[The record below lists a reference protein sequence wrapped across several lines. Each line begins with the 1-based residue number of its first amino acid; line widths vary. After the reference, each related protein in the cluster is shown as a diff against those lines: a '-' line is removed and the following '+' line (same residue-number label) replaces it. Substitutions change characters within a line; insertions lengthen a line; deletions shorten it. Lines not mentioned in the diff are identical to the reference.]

1 MDKCL
6 LISCLVLAQIR
17 HNGKN
22 YQVGDVVCLSANDKL
37 FLEKAK
43 YVRVATPDEIAQY
56 EQKQN
61 QTCQVGA
68 MGANANSNSHLD
80 NGAGM
85 GDDSEPS
92 PPVSEPAQTEPPA
105 EPVANEPQPSEA
117 VPPAEPVSVPEPVPA
132 LVYDKLTKAELI
144 AQLTTRGIAHNPNA
158 HPLPLT
164 STKPTGDFGSFLSHI
179 II

>member
-43 YVRVATPDEIAQY
+43 YVRTATPDEIAQY

-68 MGANANSNSHLD
+68 VGTNANSNSHLD
-80 NGAGM
+80 NGESVGN
-85 GDDSEPS
+85 DSEPTL
-92 PPVSEPAQTEPPA
+92 PVSEPTQTEP
-105 EPVANEPQPSEA
+105 VSNTPQPSEA
-117 VPPAEPVSVPEPVPA
+117 VPLAEPVSVPEPVPA
-132 LVYDKLTKAELI
+132 LAYDKLTKAELI
-144 AQLTTRGIAHNPNA
+144 AQLTTRGIAHNPKAKNDELVA
-158 HPLPLT
+158 LLVADDNKAIPLEIE
-164 STKPTGDFGSFLSHI
+164 DEE
-179 II
+179 

>member
-43 YVRVATPDEIAQY
+43 YVRVATPDEVAEF
-56 EQKQN
+56 EQKQA
-61 QTCQVGA
+61 GA
-68 MGANANSNSHLD
+68 DNPPNANLNSHLD
-80 NGAGM
+80 NRESVGN
-85 GDDSEPS
+85 DSEPS
-92 PPVSEPAQTEPPA
+92 PPVNEEVQTEPTQT
-105 EPVANEPQPSEA
+105 EPIANEPQSSEA

-132 LVYDKLTKAELI
+132 LAYDKLTKAELI
-144 AQLTTRGIAHNPNA
+144 AQLTARGINHNPKAKNDELVA
-158 HPLPLT
+158 LLVADDNKTIPLEIE
-164 STKPTGDFGSFLSHI
+164 DEE
-179 II
+179 

>member
-43 YVRVATPDEIAQY
+43 YVRVATPDEVAEF
-56 EQKQN
+56 EQKQA
-61 QTCQVGA
+61 GA
-68 MGANANSNSHLD
+68 DNPPNANLNSHLD
-80 NGAGM
+80 NGESVGN
-85 GDDSEPS
+85 DSEPTL
-92 PPVSEPAQTEPPA
+92 PVSEPTQTEPI
-105 EPVANEPQPSEA
+105 ANEPQPSEA

-132 LVYDKLTKAELI
+132 LAYDKLTKAELI
-144 AQLTTRGIAHNPNA
+144 AQLTTRGINHNPKAKNDELVA
-158 HPLPLT
+158 LLVADDAKASEPVPAF
-164 STKPTGDFGSFLSHI
+164 DEMI
-179 II
+179 AE

>member
-56 EQKQN
+56 EQKQE
-61 QTCQVGA
+61 QTCQVDA
-68 MGANANSNSHLD
+68 VGANANSNSHLD
-80 NGAGM
+80 NGKSVGN
-85 GDDSEPS
+85 DSEPS
-92 PPVSEPAQTEPPA
+92 PPVNEEVQT

-132 LVYDKLTKAELI
+132 LAYDKLTKAELI
-144 AQLTTRGIAHNPNA
+144 AQLTARGINHNPKAKNDELVA
-158 HPLPLT
+158 LLVADDNKAIPLEIE
-164 STKPTGDFGSFLSHI
+164 DEE
-179 II
+179 

>member
-1 MDKCL
+1 MDECL

-43 YVRVATPDEIAQY
+43 YVRVATPDEITQY
-56 EQKQN
+56 EQKQE

-68 MGANANSNSHLD
+68 VGANANSNSHLD
-80 NGAGM
+80 NGESVGN
-85 GDDSEPS
+85 DSEPTL
-92 PPVSEPAQTEPPA
+92 PVSEPAQT

-132 LVYDKLTKAELI
+132 LAYDKLTKAELI
-144 AQLTTRGIAHNPNA
+144 AQLTTRGIAHNPKAKNDELVA
-158 HPLPLT
+158 LLVADDNKAIPLEIE
-164 STKPTGDFGSFLSHI
+164 DEE
-179 II
+179 